1 MVIFHSKNIVQVIRV
16 SNEVSFLLTWQ
27 IKIWFQNRRTKWK
40 KQNPGSDI
48 NSPTVVQPTP
58 GSVSLLAA
66 AAVASGGLYGS
77 GPISGGSCLPG
88 GPVTGPRDPLAHHG
102 PGAGGPASAGFGAAL
117 YLNSLYSQAVTGS
130 RLGANAGGGGTL
142 KPFAGLGTTSACDPT
157 SAVTSAGLYRY
168 RPFISPI
175 F

>member
-1 MVIFHSKNIVQVIRV
+1 VQSSYTPVF
-16 SNEVSFLLTWQ
+16 FLIKQ

-48 NSPTVVQPTP
+48 NSPTVMQPTP

-77 GPISGGSCLPG
+77 GPGSGGGGLPG
-88 GPVTGPRDPLAHHG
+88 GPVTGSRDSLVHHG
-102 PGAGGPASAGFGAAL
+102 PGAGCPASAGFGAAL

-130 RLGANAGGGGTL
+130 RLGANAAAAAAAAAAGTL